1 MKNICLYFELHHP
14 VKLRRYRFFD
24 IGNDHYYYD
33 DYANESTINKLA
45 HTCYLP
51 TNKILTDMLKRF
63 KGRFSVAF
71 SISGTM
77 LDQLKIYAPEV
88 IDSFR
93 AMAATGGV
101 EFLAETNSSSLAST
115 RNFDEFKRQIAAHVK
130 NIEETFGQVPT
141 TFRNTELIY
150 SDEIGEAVS
159 QMGFKAMLAEGAKQT
174 LGWKS
179 ANYVYCNSIDPRL
192 KVLVR
197 NYHLSDDIALRFSNQ
212 SWPEWPLT
220 AQKFK
225 GWLDGLDAKE
235 EIVNLFMS
243 YDTFGGVHSAE
254 SGIQEFLKALPEVLL
269 EDDKNYAFITPAK
282 AAKTLQVVSAL
293 TVPSATSWVDEER
306 DLTAW
311 LGNEMQ
317 NEAVDKLY
325 ALAPRMAQC
334 TDEALLKDWQY
345 LQSSEHFYYMGTKY
359 FANGSSRAYQSP
371 YPTPYEAFI
380 NYMNVLS
387 DFAERLNAV
396 APANTDTQVE
406 ALKAQNDKLQN
417 QLNELEQQLI
427 KVNIKEKPARKTA
440 TRKSA
445 DSAEA
450 QATEEKKPAKRT
462 TRKKADDAAA
472 DATEV
477 KPKTSRAKKA

>member
-1 MKNICLYFELHHP
+1 
-14 VKLRRYRFFD
+14 
-24 IGNDHYYYD
+24 
-33 DYANESTINKLA
+33 
-45 HTCYLP
+45 
-51 TNKILTDMLKRF
+51 
-63 KGRFSVAF
+63 
-71 SISGTM
+71 
-77 LDQLKIYAPEV
+77 
-88 IDSFR
+88 
-93 AMAATGGV
+93 
-101 EFLAETNSSSLAST
+101 
-115 RNFDEFKRQIAAHVK
+115 
-130 NIEETFGQVPT
+130 
-141 TFRNTELIY
+141 
-150 SDEIGEAVS
+150 
-159 QMGFKAMLAEGAKQT
+159 
-174 LGWKS
+174 
-179 ANYVYCNSIDPRL
+179 
-192 KVLVR
+192 
-197 NYHLSDDIALRFSNQ
+197 
-212 SWPEWPLT
+212 
-220 AQKFK
+220 
-225 GWLDGLDAKE
+225 
-235 EIVNLFMS
+235 MS

-293 TVPSATSWVDEER
+293 NVPSATSWVDEER